1 MLSTHLRLVI
11 TNFTVRPVG
20 GIKVEL
26 ACTFFSPAIF
36 CYSRAGVEV
45 VLTRAGLMQ
54 VREREKGEEVTE
66 VFIRMDYANDGE
78 KKKAKFWVMKKVGGT
93 PRCSLNKIKELECE
107 YRRRRKEQ
115 EAVDRV

>member
-1 MLSTHLRLVI
+1 MRLVI

-20 GIKVEL
+20 GIKVGL
-26 ACTFFSPAIF
+26 VCTFFSPLAIF

-45 VLTRAGLMQ
+45 VLTRAGLME

-78 KKKAKFWVMKKVGGT
+78 K
-93 PRCSLNKIKELECE
+93 
-107 YRRRRKEQ
+107 RRQ
-115 EAVDRV
+115 NSG